1 MEILIF
7 LNGLLFAFNALFL
20 IKSGRKQVKVKQIEP
35 TAEERK
41 DKRAEVDQ
49 YANMMT
55 YNGSVQGGA
64 RDED

>member
-20 IKSGRKQVKVKQIEP
+20 IKSGRKQAKVKQIEP
-35 TAEERK
+35 TAEKQK
-41 DKRAEVDQ
+41 DKKPEVDQ

-55 YNGSVQGGA
+55 YNGTAQGGA
-64 RDED
+64 HYDN